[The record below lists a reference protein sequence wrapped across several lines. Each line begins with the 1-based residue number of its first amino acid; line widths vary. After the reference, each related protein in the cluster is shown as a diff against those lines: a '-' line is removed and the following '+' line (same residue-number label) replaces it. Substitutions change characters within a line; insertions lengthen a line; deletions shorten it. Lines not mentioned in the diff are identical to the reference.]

1 MMADP
6 ILHSVVEPPNALE
19 VNTMNKS
26 IVEPPKPLEA
36 NSMNKSINPRVAELL
51 QSIYSVSRTAATSIS
66 MGKAIDSAKDLQS
79 FVDPDEVLEFSLEAG
94 YDAVNKVW
102 SDTEELAKL
111 LDIDL
116 KRPISYKLKPVFAE
130 K

>member
-6 ILHSVVEPPNALE
+6 ILHSVAEPPKALE
-19 VNTMNKS
+19 VSTS
-26 IVEPPKPLEA
+26 
-36 NSMNKSINPRVAELL
+36 NKSINPRVSELL
-51 QSIYSVSRTAATSIS
+51 QSIYSASRTAATSIGL
-66 MGKAIDSAKDLQS
+66 GKAVDSAKDLQS
-79 FVDPDEVLEFSLEAG
+79 FVDPGEVLEFSLEAG

-102 SDTEELAKL
+102 SDAEELAKL

-116 KRPISYKLKPVFAE
+116 KRPVSYKLEPVFAE

>member
-1 MMADP
+1 MADP
-6 ILHSVVEPPNALE
+6 ILQSV
-19 VNTMNKS
+19 TK
-26 IVEPPKPLEA
+26 PPKAMEVKIKD
-36 NSMNKSINPRVAELL
+36 KSINPRVAELL
-51 QSIYSVSRTAATSIS
+51 QSIYSVSRTAATSIGL
-66 MGKAIDSAKDLQS
+66 GKAVDSAKDLQS

-116 KRPISYKLKPVFAE
+116 KRPISYKLKPVFDE

>member
-1 MMADP
+1 MADP
-6 ILHSVVEPPNALE
+6 IIHSVVEPPNALE
-19 VNTMNKS
+19 VNT
-26 IVEPPKPLEA
+26 
-36 NSMNKSINPRVAELL
+36 MNKSINPRVAELL

-66 MGKAIDSAKDLQS
+66 LGKAVDCARELQS

-102 SDTEELAKL
+102 SDAEELAKL
-111 LDIDL
+111 LNIDL
-116 KRPISYKLKPVFAE
+116 NKPISYKLKPVFAE

>member
-1 MMADP
+1 MVDP
-6 ILHSVVEPPNALE
+6 ILQSVSEPPKA
-19 VNTMNKS
+19 
-26 IVEPPKPLEA
+26 PKPLEA
-36 NSMNKSINPRVAELL
+36 NTTNNSITPRVAELL
-51 QSIYSVSRTAATSIS
+51 QSIYTVSRTAATSIS
-66 MGKAIDSAKDLQS
+66 LGKAVDSAKDLQS
-79 FVDPDEVLEFSLEAG
+79 FIDPDEVLEFSLEAG

-116 KRPISYKLKPVFAE
+116 KRPISYKLEPVFAE

>member
-1 MMADP
+1 MADP
-6 ILHSVVEPPNALE
+6 ILHSVAEPPKALE

-26 IVEPPKPLEA
+26 
-36 NSMNKSINPRVAELL
+36 NNPRVAELL
-51 QSIYSVSRTAATSIS
+51 QSIYSVSRTAATSIGL
-66 MGKAIDSAKDLQS
+66 GKAVESAKDLQS
-79 FVDPDEVLEFSLEAG
+79 FVDTSEVLEFSLESG

-102 SDTEELAKL
+102 SDAEELAKL

-116 KRPISYKLKPVFAE
+116 NRPISYKLVPVFAE